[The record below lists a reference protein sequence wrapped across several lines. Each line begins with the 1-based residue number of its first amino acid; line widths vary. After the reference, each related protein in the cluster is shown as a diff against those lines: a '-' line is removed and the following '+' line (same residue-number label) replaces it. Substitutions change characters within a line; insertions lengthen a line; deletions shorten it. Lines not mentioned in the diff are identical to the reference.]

1 MGTLIRTCATYAI
14 QVIIE
19 HAHCPRPD
27 PLEGEP
33 GYQLAPMKLNFERS
47 DWRFCPAMKWLVVLV
62 GLGCLSNSLAQRP
75 AQGPMSPIRQTPE
88 DMDYELVWQDDF
100 NGNVL
105 DPQKWEVRGIGPRAL
120 GFVSPEAVTV
130 EDGYLKLRALKKD
143 DRILL
148 GAVGTQNRFMTRYG
162 YFECRAQ
169 LQKSPGIW
177 AAFWIQSTEISKGE
191 DPAIY
196 GAEIDIMEFFKKL
209 GTDIVS
215 HNVHWAYGPHQKTT
229 HGMQSYV
236 KGVSEGFHTFALEW
250 TPEKYVFFV
259 DGYRFYEVTTGIS
272 HIEEYLILSM
282 EIPSEAREIKNTVFP
297 DVFLVDYVKVYQK
310 KSVARV
316 RATQQME
323 PQKTK

>member
-1 MGTLIRTCATYAI
+1 MWC
-14 QVIIE
+14 
-19 HAHCPRPD
+19 C
-27 PLEGEP
+27 
-33 GYQLAPMKLNFERS
+33 
-47 DWRFCPAMKWLVVLV
+47 VLV
-62 GLGCLSNSLAQRP
+62 GLGGMPVSLAQRP
-75 AQGPMSPIRQTPE
+75 AQGPLSPVRETPE
-88 DMDYELVWQDDF
+88 ALGYELAWQDDF
-100 NGNVL
+100 NGDSL
-105 DPQKWEVRGIGPRAL
+105 DPHKWEVRGVGPRAL

-130 EDGYLKLRALKKD
+130 GDGHLRLHAFRKD

-148 GAVGTQNRFMTRYG
+148 GAVGTQNRFLSRYG

-196 GAEIDIMEFFKKL
+196 GAEIDILEFFKKL

-215 HNVHWAYGPHQKTT
+215 HNVHWAYGPNQKTT
-229 HGMQSYV
+229 RGMQSYL

-272 HIEEYLILSM
+272 QIEEYLILSM
-282 EIPSEAREIKNTVFP
+282 EIPSKPEEIKDTVLP
-297 DVFLVDYVKVYQK
+297 DVFIVDYVKVYQK
-310 KSVARV
+310 RSGGGAAVTGDK
-316 RATQQME
+316 
-323 PQKTK
+323 P